1 MMRGLLLVALVAV
14 LVSLAGCTPPG
25 GDNPAP
31 QPTTTAAS
39 PSPVGR
45 EPADQTGGT
54 DLSDALNSLKG
65 EWRVASIDGAEF
77 DEPYGLAL
85 SADDSRIWFEP
96 ACAAQGRNYTISGL
110 RFAAAAPGTS
120 SDQVVCDI
128 AVPDGLAEVW
138 RAIDAAERVERTPG
152 NGVMISGGGRSLL
165 LFAQ

>member
-1 MMRGLLLVALVAV
+1 MMRGLPLVALAAV
-14 LVSLAGCTPPG
+14 LSPLAGCTPPG
-25 GDNPAP
+25 GDSPSP
-31 QPTTTAAS
+31 EPTTTAAS
-39 PSPVGR
+39 PPSVDAQ
-45 EPADQTGGT
+45 PADENGDA

-110 RFAAAAPGTS
+110 RFAVTAPGTS
-120 SDQVVCDI
+120 SDRVICDI
-128 AVPDGLAEVW
+128 AVPDRLAEVW
-138 RAIDAAERVERTPG
+138 RAIDAAGRVERTPG